1 MGGGLE
7 YNKYELQPNA
17 DEENKT
23 AKIDASEYQ
32 RSQYLPGT
40 VEKPYGNGNTAGRA
54 TYGGDVANNFPVRE
68 TPKEPPA
75 NTGAWRARY
84 GQDAGTAFK
93 PGEQVVQAQNPN
105 PNGGRATYGG
115 DVGTT
120 FQPGNGQTQQPGNG
134 QWRKPYGADAPLVGV
149 QPVERPVV
157 PQQPVQGNGGEIDP
171 LTGKPLPP
179 RRQGNGADWNA
190 PANVPGQQT
199 PPGDGRAPQS
209 NISQQRK
216 IVDEALDYNT
226 VGFNGNL
233 VAGGIGGLLGRH
245 TVPWAMDKFTGT
257 VTLDPKVAPQGWRE
271 NVARYW
277 QDNHNPNTWNRPELE
292 FAKGKIDGAGGL
304 ASKMAEFS
312 QPAQEALRVS
322 SSRLSVLS
330 DLTVATDA
338 AAREALIS
346 RAATA
351 TDSISGKAIFSADEL
366 KLMDEFKTAGKMPD
380 ALKSLAETTAAEN
393 SHLAARAKSFAQLA
407 DQNIPINARSVDV
420 PSRAAAAVDALDN
433 HAARVN
439 AGKPL
444 FTPAEVAA
452 LKEYEVA
459 AKSATLGAAELSAV
473 GKAKE
478 FAGKYGSSFLKGA
491 GVAGSLMIVD
501 HYADKML
508 FGKSHG
514 HGVGDSLNSV
524 LIPLALFAGPKKTV
538 PMIATGVGALV
549 VGKMVGSSLEEGENA
564 KFSRYFRQGT
574 TESIALAAEA
584 LVPMKGGGMLGANWK
599 RAGLMAATW
608 TAFRVQNAIFD
619 SAPPSETKD
628 KAWELLGDDAKKRTQ
643 GSMNDAI
650 DKFASL
656 GKGNESTGIFTFT
669 NVFKEGQGKTVG
681 ARGEAA
687 LHVYRTEWLTKPT
700 NQFGSLL
707 EGQRGAAILTTAF
720 AESRLAHG
728 THVPTIKDSPTY
740 LLEGKNLDLGGKA
753 ARDFIIGRI
762 NAENAK
768 KQVEQNLGKEIAGKK
783 VEQSEIA
790 DLDSVKKR
798 IEQSEAK
805 IYGEHDMTG
814 AVKELASWGQGL
826 NAIHMGKIEVDLRNT
841 IAANKDSTD
850 TRYKAKLFRDLATI
864 YVANAYSKQDG
875 DPQSA
880 AKLLGGDTNAGRQAL
895 DMTGQPRGYDGAF
908 NCLQMARQ
916 LDPNNPDLA
925 QLEAIAK
932 SVNDK
937 LPAGIQ
943 RQMNT
948 GKHNPLQ
955 IRQ

>member
-32 RSQYLPGT
+32 RSQYQPAD
-40 VEKPYGNGNTAGRA
+40 VEKPYGNGNTGGRA

-68 TPKEPPA
+68 TPKEQPA

-84 GQDAGTAFK
+84 GQDAGTAFR
-93 PGEQVVQAQNPN
+93 PGEQVQAQNPN
-105 PNGGRATYGG
+105 TNGGRATYGG

-120 FQPGNGQTQQPGNG
+120 FQPGNGQAQQPGNG

-157 PQQPVQGNGGEIDP
+157 PQQPANNGGEIDP
-171 LTGKPLPP
+171 LTGKPLPKP
-179 RRQGNGADWNA
+179 NRGNGATWDS
-190 PANVPGQQT
+190 PANVPGQQNR
-199 PPGDGRAPQS
+199 PGDAQTQQT

-216 IVDEALDYNT
+216 IVDQALDYNT

-233 VAGGIGGLLGRH
+233 VAGGLGGILGRH
-245 TVPWAMDKFTGT
+245 TIPWAFDKFSST
-257 VTLDPKVAPQGWRE
+257 VTLDPKAAPQGWRE

-277 QDNHNPNTWNRPELE
+277 QDNHDPRTWNRSDLE

-312 QPAQEALRVS
+312 LPAQEAYRLN

-330 DLTVATDA
+330 DLTTSTNAAVRETLVANA
-338 AAREALIS
+338 AS
-346 RAATA
+346 A
-351 TDSISGKAIFSADEL
+351 TDSISGKPIFTAEEL
-366 KLMDEFKTAGKMPD
+366 KLMDEFKTTGKMPD
-380 ALKSLAETTAAEN
+380 ALKSLAEATATEN
-393 SHLAARAKSFAQLA
+393 SHLAARSRSFTQLA
-407 DQNIPINARSVDV
+407 DQTVPINAKTPGV
-420 PSRAAAAVDALDN
+420 PSRAAVAVDALES
-433 HAARVN
+433 HAARVT

-444 FTPAEVAA
+444 FTEAEVAA

-459 AKSATLGAAELSAV
+459 AKSTTLGAAELSAV

-514 HGVGDSLNSV
+514 HGVGDSINSV
-524 LIPLALFAGPKKTV
+524 LIPMALFAGPKKV
-538 PMIATGVGALV
+538 MPMIATGVGALV
-549 VGKMVGSSLEEGENA
+549 VGKMVGNSLEDGENA

-584 LVPMKGGGMLGANWK
+584 LLPMKGGGGMLGANWK
-599 RAGLMAATW
+599 RAGVMAATW
-608 TAFRVQNAIFD
+608 TAFRVKNAIFD
-619 SAPPSETKD
+619 SPPPSETKD
-628 KAWELLGDDAKKRTQ
+628 KAWELLGEDAKKRTD

-700 NQFGSLL
+700 NQFGSML
-707 EGQRGAAILTTAF
+707 EANRGAAILTTAF

-728 THVPTIKDSPTY
+728 THVPTITDSPTY
-740 LLEGKNLDLGGKA
+740 LLAGKNLDLGGKA
-753 ARDFIIGRI
+753 ARDLIIGRI

-768 KQVEQNLGKEIAGKK
+768 KQVEQNLGKEVAGKK

-790 DLDSVKKR
+790 DLDTVKKR

-805 IYGEHDMTG
+805 IYGEHNMTD
-814 AVKELASWGQGL
+814 AVKELAHWGEGL
-826 NAIHMGKIEVDLRNT
+826 NAIHMAKLEVDLRNT

-880 AKLLGGDTNAGRQAL
+880 GKLLGGDTNAGRQGL

-937 LPAGIQ
+937 LPEGIR

-948 GKHNPLQ
+948 GKYNPLQ